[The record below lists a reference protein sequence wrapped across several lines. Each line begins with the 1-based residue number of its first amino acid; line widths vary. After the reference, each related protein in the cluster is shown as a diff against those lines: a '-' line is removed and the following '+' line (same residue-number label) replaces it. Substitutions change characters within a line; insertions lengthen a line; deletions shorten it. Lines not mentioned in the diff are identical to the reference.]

1 MSVFM
6 IIMGIIMV
14 ICGIA
19 CVATPILTTFSLM
32 HFFMI
37 LLFVTGVTLLIESI
51 MRRNVLD
58 LILAILALI
67 AGGFIVFS
75 PSMSF
80 VTETILLYIMA
91 GWFLIRGIFGLVN
104 VIRMRKEIGGGMF
117 VLGLIVS
124 ILVIIAGVYSFIH
137 PVLFA
142 GALGIMASC
151 YFIVE
156 GIDLIVAG
164 CIFNGNGG
172 NRMRPA

>member
-124 ILVIIAGVYSFIH
+124 ILVIIAGVYSFVH

>member
-142 GALGIMASC
+142 GALGMMASC

>member
-6 IIMGIIMV
+6 IIMGILMV
-14 ICGIA
+14 ICGIV
-19 CVATPILTTFSLM
+19 CVATPLLTTFSLM
-32 HFFMI
+32 YFFMI
-37 LLFVTGVTLLIESI
+37 LLFVTGITFLIDSI
-51 MRRNVLD
+51 RFRFVPGI
-58 LILAILALI
+58 ILAILSLI
-67 AGGFIVFS
+67 LGGFIVFS

-91 GWFLIRGIFGLVN
+91 GWFLVRGIFGLVN
-104 VIRMRKEIGGGMF
+104 VIRMRKEIGGGFF

-124 ILVIIAGVYSFIH
+124 ILVIIAGIYSFIH

-142 GALGIMASC
+142 GALGIMASF

-156 GIDLIVAG
+156 GIDLIAAG
-164 CIFNGNGG
+164 CIGGG

>member
-37 LLFVTGVTLLIESI
+37 LLFVSGVTFLIEGI
-51 MRRNVLD
+51 MRRNVPD
-58 LILAILALI
+58 VILAILALI

-104 VIRMRKEIGGGMF
+104 VIRMRKDIGGGMF

>member
-6 IIMGIIMV
+6 VIIGILMV
-14 ICGIA
+14 LGGIA
-19 CVATPILTTFSLM
+19 CVATPVATTFSLM
-32 HFFMI
+32 YFFMI
-37 LLFVTGVTLLIESI
+37 LLFVTGITFLIDSI
-51 MRRNVLD
+51 RFRVVPGIVLG
-58 LILAILALI
+58 ILSLI

-80 VTETILLYIMA
+80 MTETIMLYIMA
-91 GWFLIRGIFGLVN
+91 GWFVVRGIFGLVN
-104 VIRMRKEIGGGMF
+104 VIRMKKFIGVGLF

-124 ILVIIAGVYSFIH
+124 ILVICAGIYSFIN
-137 PVLFA
+137 PAVFA
-142 GALGIMASC
+142 GAIGIMASV

-164 CIFNGNGG
+164 CIGG

>member
-1 MSVFM
+1 MTVFM

-32 HFFMI
+32 HFFMF
-37 LLFVTGVTLLIESI
+37 LLFVTGITLLIESI
-51 MRRNVLD
+51 MRRNVPD
-58 LILAILALI
+58 LILSILSLI

-75 PSMSF
+75 PNMSF

-104 VIRMRKEIGGGMF
+104 VIRMRKFVGGGMF

-124 ILVIIAGVYSFIH
+124 ILVIIAGIYSFIH
-137 PVLFA
+137 PVVFA
-142 GALGIMASC
+142 GALGIMASV

-164 CIFNGNGG
+164 CMINGGG

>member
-6 IIMGIIMV
+6 IIMGVLLV

-19 CVATPILTTFSLM
+19 CVATPIATTFGLM

-37 LLFVTGVTLLIESI
+37 LLFVTGITFLIDSI
-51 MRRNVLD
+51 RFRVVPGIVLG
-58 LILAILALI
+58 ILSLI

-80 VTETILLYIMA
+80 MTETIMLYIMA
-91 GWFLIRGIFGLVN
+91 GWFVIRGIFGLVN
-104 VIRMRKEIGGGMF
+104 VIRMRKFIGVGLF

-124 ILVIIAGVYSFIH
+124 ILVICAGIYSFIN
-137 PVLFA
+137 PAVFA
-142 GALGIMASC
+142 GAIGIMASV

-164 CIFNGNGG
+164 CIGG